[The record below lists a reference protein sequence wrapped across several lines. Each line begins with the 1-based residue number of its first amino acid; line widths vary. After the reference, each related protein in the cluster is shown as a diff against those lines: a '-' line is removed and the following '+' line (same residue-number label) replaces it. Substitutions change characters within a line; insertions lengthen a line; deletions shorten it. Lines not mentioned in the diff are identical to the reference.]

1 MPKRKTDL
9 PVEISYKTK
18 GKSLIIDDNY
28 IIIDD
33 NHIIIND
40 DYVNIDDD

>member
-18 GKSLIIDDNY
+18 GKSLIIVDNY

-33 NHIIIND
+33 NHIIID
-40 DYVNIDDD
+40 VDYIVIDDD